1 MNITKN
7 KTKYIEDLNVYCW
20 VKNEPKACFK
30 LKKCLYLKH
39 HGKDMSNSIYSEITT
54 CIREALD
61 DMLNDEFDFM
71 KTQSI
76 YTPFEDEV
84 GKIGYS
90 TLKAQADV
98 HAKGGSALMHL
109 TSLGCDL
116 FMAMMHN
123 SYESNY
129 PSYYIGRGMT
139 RPIMYPDPMFIWDI
153 WYNEELI
160 ISPDG
165 LVMARSNFFQEEDS
179 RYIRR

>member
-1 MNITKN
+1 MGTIMESRLLDFNEYNKN
-7 KTKYIEDLNVYCW
+7 KTKYIEDLNLYYW
-20 VKNEPKACFK
+20 VENEPKACFK
-30 LKKCLYLKH
+30 LKKCLYLKQ

-84 GKIGYS
+84 GKIGYY

-98 HAKGGSALMHL
+98 RAKGGSALMHF

-116 FMAMMHN
+116 FMAMAHDL
-123 SYESNY
+123 YESNY

-139 RPIMYPDPMFIWDI
+139 RPIMYPDPMV
-153 WYNEELI
+153 Y
-160 ISPDG
+160 
-165 LVMARSNFFQEEDS
+165 M
-179 RYIRR
+179 RYFTQ